1 MSRLNK
7 MTKRDEIIGY
17 AADANIICIGC
28 KTDIYGEHDVDNEGN
43 EIHPVFAG
51 DEGEHMCGS
60 CGCNLMED

>member
-1 MSRLNK
+1 MPRMPILFVSAVR
-7 MTKRDEIIGY
+7 
-17 AADANIICIGC
+17 
-28 KTDIYGEHDVDNEGN
+28 KTSMGEHDVDNEGN